1 MMKNYYKNWI
11 EKFPWPS
18 KASNKYSRGSVLII
32 GGEKHSTGA
41 ARIAAH
47 AAARMTA
54 GMVTIACSH
63 ESLDIYAT
71 TCQSVMARPFA
82 NAIALRNLIEEKK
95 INAALIGP
103 GLEVEQ
109 KTIDL
114 IKFLKAMNLP
124 LVIDASGL
132 SSLATITNDLN
143 DIFDNRTI
151 ITPHEGEFE
160 RLFGR
165 LTDRSNDVHRISKQ
179 FPGLTLL
186 LKGYETLICCND
198 ELIINDHSHPSLS
211 TAGSG
216 DALAGMIVSLMASGT
231 SPLLAAQIACYL
243 HGQIGIDFG
252 FGLTADDLVMRI
264 PQAIAK
270 LL

>member
-1 MMKNYYKNWI
+1 MKNHYENWI

-32 GGEKHSTGA
+32 GGEKQSTGA

-47 AAARMTA
+47 TAARMTA
-54 GMVTIACSH
+54 GMVTIACSY

-71 TCQSVMARPFA
+71 TCQSIMVRPFA
-82 NAIALRNLIEEKK
+82 NAIALRNIIDEKK
-95 INAALIGP
+95 INAVLIGP
-103 GLEVEQ
+103 GLEVGQ

-114 IKFLKAMNLP
+114 IKFIKTMNLP
-124 LVIDASGL
+124 LVIDAGGL
-132 SSLATITNDLN
+132 SSLATIKTDLHR
-143 DIFDNRTI
+143 IFDSDTI

-160 RLFGR
+160 KLFGK
-165 LTDRSNDVHRISKQ
+165 LTDRTSDILKICKE
-179 FPGLTLL
+179 FPDLTVL
-186 LKGYETLICCND
+186 LKGWETFICCNE
-198 ELIINDHSHPSLS
+198 ELIINTHSHPTLS

-216 DALAGMIVSLMASGT
+216 DALAGMIVSLIASGISPILSAQMASY
-231 SPLLAAQIACYL
+231 I

-252 FGLTADDLVMRI
+252 FGLTADDIAILI
-264 PQAIAK
+264 PQVIAK